1 MLVLVFLFTKTSL
14 DVFHGNASLLEKE
27 SFPGCYRVRRTNR
40 EREREGERKAKQQSY
55 QTSQTVQMFQSVRR
69 DDVFLPHFDF
79 SMTCAEQQCNNLF
92 LKRKESDFCL
102 RVLFLKSSKLSFF

>member
-40 EREREGERKAKQQSY
+40 ERARGGEKSEATELSDITNGSDVSERPTR
-55 QTSQTVQMFQSVRR
+55 
-69 DDVFLPHFDF
+69 
-79 SMTCAEQQCNNLF
+79 
-92 LKRKESDFCL
+92 
-102 RVLFLKSSKLSFF
+102 